1 MLRQRALA
9 TTLTTL
15 VLLTAACGGDDSA
28 ATTTSATTDPAATSA
43 PTPATDPTVATTTGT
58 DDMSLDVVAGEAF
71 PDARCEANK
80 AAGTINYL
88 TGFDYA
94 ATASIVDVLVADHNG
109 YYDEL
114 CLDVAIAPSFSTANY
129 PLVAGNDAQF
139 SSSGSFSELATFSAV
154 NEADLVALAVEGRVA
169 IDGLMVKPEFSG
181 LEDLAGSTIGVKGKL
196 PPSIAAMLAQVG
208 LVEGT
213 DFETLLLEGFD
224 PVAHWSVEGISAV
237 PGWKSNEPGALER
250 AGIAFDLYDPAD
262 YDIPGSFGLIYT
274 NRQFLTEHPTAAEDF
289 MRATMRGLADA
300 IADPAAAAA
309 VSVDLING
317 NGNPNYLSPEGETFR
332 WATDAQLITDTT
344 PADSFPGV
352 PEAAALAAEIAAYD
366 AVGVYAET
374 GTPPVEGRFDEQL
387 LAGLYADDGSV
398 IWPG

>member
-1 MLRQRALA
+1 MLRRRPFAITLTALA
-9 TTLTTL
+9 LIVT
-15 VLLTAACGGDDSA
+15 ACGGGDDASSD
-28 ATTTSATTDPAATSA
+28 T
-43 PTPATDPTVATTTGT
+43 TPATDEPAATTLASTPSTEPT
-58 DDMSLDVVAGEAF
+58 DDMSTDVTAGEVF
-71 PDARCEANK
+71 PAARCEANQ
-80 AAGTINYL
+80 AAGTISYL
-88 TGFDYA
+88 SGFDFA

-114 CLDVAIAPSFSTANY
+114 CLDVDIAASFSTANY

-139 SSSGSFSELATFSAV
+139 SSSGSFSELATFAAV

-169 IDGLMVKPEFSG
+169 IDSLMVKPDVGG
-181 LEDLAGSTIGVKGKL
+181 LEQLTGTTIGVKGKL
-196 PPSIAAMLAQVG
+196 PPSIAAMLAQIG

-213 DFETLLLEGFD
+213 DFETLLLEGFN
-224 PVAHWSVEGISAV
+224 PIAHWEVEGISAV

-250 AGIAFDLYDPAD
+250 AAVDFDLYDPAD

-300 IADPAAAAA
+300 IADPAGAAAIA
-309 VSVDLING
+309 VDLING
-317 NGNPNYLSPEGETFR
+317 NGNPNFLSPEGETFR

-352 PEAAALAAEIAAYD
+352 PDAAGLAAEIAAYD
-366 AVGVYAET
+366 GVGVYAET
-374 GTPPVEGRFDEQL
+374 GTPSVEGRFDTDL
-387 LAGLYADDGSV
+387 LAGLYAADGSI